1 MGRLKPDMR
10 NLSQGEAD
18 TIVGIVKKVLDVI
31 VDMTGGNLL
40 LEIRSRKLSDA
51 KHEIMNDSID
61 RYWLAVRR
69 TIVFSVLIVRRFL
82 FKLLINRIAYA

>member
-1 MGRLKPDMR
+1 M
-10 NLSQGEAD
+10 E
-18 TIVGIVKKVLDVI
+18 
-31 VDMTGGNLL
+31 NLL

>member
-1 MGRLKPDMR
+1 M
-10 NLSQGEAD
+10 
-18 TIVGIVKKVLDVI
+18 
-31 VDMTGGNLL
+31 
-40 LEIRSRKLSDA
+40 SDA
-51 KHEIMNDSID
+51 KHEIMNDSIE